1 MASSQGRVFGRAGN
15 RQALNHI
22 EQKGG
27 TEGEVTRQSA
37 RDQQR
42 RTAPKASPQ
51 AILACVLATRFV
63 MTHIAIQ
70 ERLGKVVDWMEK
82 VADEQYRNT

>member
-1 MASSQGRVFGRAGN
+1 VASSQGRVFGRTGN

-37 RDQQR
+37 RDRQR
-42 RTAPKASPQ
+42 RPAPKAKPASETSTSTTKL
-51 AILACVLATRFV
+51 AIL
-63 MTHIAIQ
+63 I
-70 ERLGKVVDWMEK
+70 
-82 VADEQYRNT
+82 